1 MTGQIHFIL
10 NDRTVCTSQPPGVSV
25 LDYLRLSERLTGTKE
40 GCKEGGCGACTLLV
54 GELQGDRNFLEQLCQ
69 RDRTWEK

>member
-1 MTGQIHFIL
+1 MAAQIHFIL
-10 NDRTVCTSQPPGVSV
+10 NERTISTSQPLGVTI

-40 GCKEGGCGACTLLV
+40 GCKQGGCGACTVLV

-69 RDRTWEK
+69 RDRT